1 MDFSEIQSNTWIF
14 SIGSILLVFI
24 GWKVVYHNAK
34 KIATRSESKAL
45 VDHVLKLSNESVDI
59 AIKYW
64 SSKDDADDDF
74 IMTSRAFTIS
84 FGSKMSQILN
94 FIGNLERRDICI
106 DYALAASFQD
116 DATLSVENKKKHDHG
131 RKT

>member
-45 VDHVLKLSNESVDI
+45 VDHVLRKVR
-59 AIKYW
+59 
-64 SSKDDADDDF
+64 
-74 IMTSRAFTIS
+74 TSP
-84 FGSKMSQILN
+84 
-94 FIGNLERRDICI
+94 
-106 DYALAASFQD
+106 
-116 DATLSVENKKKHDHG
+116 
-131 RKT
+131 